1 VLGYRFVISNPGTLP
16 LSAVQLFDPRI
27 ESLTCDPLTANGVA
41 FRVIPGDEIFFGP
54 FNAPPNGTLRA
65 G

>member
-1 VLGYRFVISNPGTLP
+1 
-16 LSAVQLFDPRI
+16 VQLFDPRI